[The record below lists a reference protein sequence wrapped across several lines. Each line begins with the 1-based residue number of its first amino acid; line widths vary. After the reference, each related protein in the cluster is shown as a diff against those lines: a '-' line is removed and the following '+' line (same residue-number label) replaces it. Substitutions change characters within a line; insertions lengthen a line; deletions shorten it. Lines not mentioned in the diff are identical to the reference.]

1 VSGERELPAIRVLVV
16 DDEFAV
22 RDFVSRT
29 LRQAGYETE
38 TASDS
43 GVALMLADATEPFN
57 VLITDVKMP
66 GMNGGDL
73 ARALLQ
79 RFAHLKVLFFTAYAD
94 SLFEQD
100 AKLASRQAVL
110 AKPCRASEL
119 LHAVSLIQFG
129 HIRGPEGRALKRRR
143 N

>member
-1 VSGERELPAIRVLVV
+1 VSDEGEPPATRVLVV

-43 GVALMLADATEPFN
+43 GVALMIADAAGPFN
-57 VLITDVKMP
+57 LLVTDLKMP
-66 GMNGGDL
+66 GMNGADL

-79 RFAHLKVLFFTAYAD
+79 RFAHLKVLFFTAYAE
-94 SLFEQD
+94 SLVEQD
-100 AKLASRQAVL
+100 AKFASRQAVL
-110 AKPCRASEL
+110 GKPCRVAEL

-129 HIRGPEGRALKRRR
+129 HIRGPETGV
-143 N
+143 